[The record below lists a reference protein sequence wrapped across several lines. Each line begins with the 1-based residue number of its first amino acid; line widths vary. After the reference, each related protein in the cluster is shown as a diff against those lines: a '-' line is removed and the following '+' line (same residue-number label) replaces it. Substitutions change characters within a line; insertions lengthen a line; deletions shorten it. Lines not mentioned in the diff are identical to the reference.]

1 MPVIISILL
10 VLLIIFCT
18 CYNMMDKWRFRADR
32 QYPYVRKLMDEW
44 ETVTLRLLNTLGINA
59 PEVSVAG
66 QKHPWDAVA
75 AANRLAE
82 ACPLPDLDNP
92 VTAPILARQ
101 GELEEELEVYLSVYN
116 GTAKSFNKVLGRP
129 IVRNVAQLLK
139 WSPWEELNFNP
150 HNIPRRELSEE

>member
-1 MPVIISILL
+1 MPIVISILL
-10 VLLIIFCT
+10 VLLIVFTT

-32 QYPYVRKLMDEW
+32 QYPYVRELMDEW
-44 ETVTLRLLNTLGINA
+44 ETVTLRLLRTLGIQP
-59 PEVSVAG
+59 PEVHVAG

-92 VTAPILARQ
+92 VTAPILGRQ

-116 GTAKSFNKVLGRP
+116 GTVKSYNKVMGRP

-139 WSPWEELNFNP
+139 WQKWEELNFNP
-150 HNIPRRELSEE
+150 HNTPKNDLPAE